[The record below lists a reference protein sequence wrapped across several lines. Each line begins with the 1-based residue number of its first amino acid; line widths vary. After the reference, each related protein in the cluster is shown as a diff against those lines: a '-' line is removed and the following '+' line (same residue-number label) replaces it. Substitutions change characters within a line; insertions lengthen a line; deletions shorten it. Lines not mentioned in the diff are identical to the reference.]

1 MSFLIFLQVT
11 NAIKFVDPISLRS
24 HLLIDILRMPRAA
37 AILSTE
43 KSSRWLCESW
53 LWAVL

>member
-37 AILSTE
+37 AILSTG